1 MHKKFL
7 ERYMWLTLSSK
18 NSCGSIS
25 KSHML
30 SQNLA
35 TPQQEV
41 ESIYLLSSWTQAGL
55 GRLQL
60 WVQHKCIMWLFRRGH
75 KRDAAAMWCSPSS
88 LRTDTCPWDEV
99 MMPWGSETATG
110 KGNKQVFWLTV
121 PGFQLPTRSTTRRW
135 ASLQELP
142 AHS

>member
-41 ESIYLLSSWTQAGL
+41 ESIYLLSS
-55 GRLQL
+55 
-60 WVQHKCIMWLFRRGH
+60 
-75 KRDAAAMWCSPSS
+75 
-88 LRTDTCPWDEV
+88 
-99 MMPWGSETATG
+99 
-110 KGNKQVFWLTV
+110 
-121 PGFQLPTRSTTRRW
+121 
-135 ASLQELP
+135 
-142 AHS
+142 